1 MARVSR
7 KRKQEQ
13 AVEKLAVSRDEVYQ
27 CAVYIRLSKEENE
40 KSGFECSGS
49 LHDVFLFC
57 RLQ

>member
-27 CAVYIRLSKEENE
+27 CVYIYVSQRKKMKRVTATN
-40 KSGFECSGS
+40 
-49 LHDVFLFC
+49 
-57 RLQ
+57 